1 MSIDYVEYFLLL
13 VLCSRHIWSRSTF
26 ALSFEIKYSSPFWKC
41 LHFGSILPSVL
52 GWGVHKIKSF
62 HKIRFAMING
72 LTVRQLR
79 PTFRLSP
86 SQQKTQIVGESV
98 THCGWKSSAEPQGRS
113 SSGFICAHDRL
124 YSRSLKT
131 ANDCLKVNGADLLWA
146 ASSTMCQTDLRRRW
160 LLLSHFFIPTFRLK
174 QILTAKAWGGKDLL
188 RKALP
193 KFVNQ
198 N

>member
-79 PTFRLSP
+79 PTFDF
-86 SQQKTQIVGESV
+86 
-98 THCGWKSSAEPQGRS
+98 PQVSRRPRS
-113 SSGFICAHDRL
+113 WVR
-124 YSRSLKT
+124 
-131 ANDCLKVNGADLLWA
+131 VW
-146 ASSTMCQTDLRRRW
+146 
-160 LLLSHFFIPTFRLK
+160 PTV
-174 QILTAKAWGGKDLL
+174 GGKAQLSRKVAPAQALVVPTIDFIADRSRLQMIVWKWMVRICYGRLL
-188 RKALP
+188 PRCVKRTWDEGDGYWAISLLP
-193 KFVNQ
+193 PSDWNKYWPQKPEVVKTSWERLCLNL
-198 N
+198 